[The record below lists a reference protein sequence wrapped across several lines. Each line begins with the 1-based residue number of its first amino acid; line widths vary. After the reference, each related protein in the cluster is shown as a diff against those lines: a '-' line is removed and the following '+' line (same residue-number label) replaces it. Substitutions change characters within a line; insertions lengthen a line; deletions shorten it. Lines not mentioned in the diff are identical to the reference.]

1 MNIKDI
7 YKYLIAIIAV
17 VAIAFCVFSD
27 NFFFRL
33 DLTQEKRY
41 SISDN
46 TKNMLRNADGDISVV
61 VYLDGDLNAGFLR
74 LRKATK
80 EMLDEFNVY
89 AGGGFSYK
97 FVNPSAADNAKARD
111 KKYEELE
118 KRGLRRI
125 PVYDKDAEGNPTM
138 KVVFPWAEI
147 SYKET
152 SGKKVTRPV
161 CLLKNVQGKS
171 GEENLN
177 L

>member
-1 MNIKDI
+1 MNIKNI
-7 YKYLIAIIAV
+7 YKYLLAIVAV

-27 NFFFRL
+27 KFFFRL

-152 SGKKVTRPV
+152 SGKKV
-161 CLLKNVQGKS
+161 C
-171 GEENLN
+171 
-177 L
+177 